1 MPFNEQERIDYVYP
15 FTGND
20 PDMDLMLFF
29 TDNRNEPKA
38 INIRRCIH
46 EDEEFT
52 GNAPG
57 YIDQELEDFTQACPR
72 VPMVPIEFD
81 YENDV
86 NDNGVAIDSNFKE
99 TDGMVFAYQNVYL
112 SLIHI

>member
-1 MPFNEQERIDYVYP
+1 MRFNEQERIDYVYP

-81 YENDV
+81 YENDLGMCLNYGV
-86 NDNGVAIDSNFKE
+86 WDIDRGIIMKLNGTTII
-99 TDGMVFAYQNVYL
+99 L
-112 SLIHI
+112 

>member
-1 MPFNEQERIDYVYP
+1 MPFNEQERIDFVYP

-29 TDNRNEPKA
+29 TDNVNEPKA

-46 EDEEFT
+46 EDDEFT

-57 YIDQELEDFTQACPR
+57 YIGQELEVTHMKDYA
-72 VPMVPIEFD
+72 MVELWD
-81 YENDV
+81 DRAVSVEKNTGRAVTLNELY
-86 NDNGVAIDSNFKE
+86 
-99 TDGMVFAYQNVYL
+99 
-112 SLIHI
+112 